1 MRALEPI
8 EIDRLNFLIGFPG
21 VEVGLFEVTETQLKK
36 SIIDANFSISE
47 SFEATAFHT
56 YREQLLSSENKK
68 VKEISLFT
76 NDKIIQTSLSLYRP
90 KTKFGDPRLWISK
103 LPTLSPE
110 TKSGDVVAI
119 AQNGIDG
126 IAWNLTRRQISPFD
140 REEIDKILEKKE
152 TQNSNHVATDL
163 LQKITELAQ
172 AGPILTTMRGDGAV
186 GLAIED
192 ALGIRINNRQLP
204 DFNGKIELKTA
215 RQLKGHKHITL
226 FSKVPLWKEG
236 KIQSYADLTRAYGY
250 ENKNGLLGLENNVE
264 STPNGQGLFLRVN
277 RSNNTLEEWWVD
289 TNTTSE
295 EKLFFWPLEVL
306 AESLSRK
313 HQETFWIEAHEQKEI
328 TGSKITLKKIIHTST
343 PRVSLLDQFF
353 EDDTIYINHT
363 GHFKENGKHRD
374 HGMSFRTKPRNF
386 TKIFKMEGEYD
397 LSQV

>member
-1 MRALEPI
+1 MRPLQQI
-8 EIDRLNFLIGFPG
+8 EEDRLNFLIGFPG

-47 SFEATAFHT
+47 SFEATAFHI
-56 YREQLLSSENKK
+56 YREQQLSSENKQ

-76 NDKIIQTSLSLYRP
+76 NDGIIQTSLSLYRP

-119 AQNGIDG
+119 AQNGIDA
-126 IAWNLTRRQISPFD
+126 IAWNLTKRQISPSD
-140 REEIDKILEKKE
+140 REELDKRLEKEK
-152 TQNSNHVATDL
+152 TQDFNNVASEL
-163 LQKITELAQ
+163 LQRITEISKE
-172 AGPILTTMRGDGAV
+172 GPIFTTKRGDGAV
-186 GLAIED
+186 GLAVED
-192 ALGIRINNRQLP
+192 ALGIRMNNKQLP
-204 DFNGKIELKTA
+204 DYKGKIELKTA
-215 RQLKGHKHITL
+215 RKLKGHKHITL

-236 KIQSYADLTRAYGY
+236 KIQSYADLTRTYGY

-277 RSNNTLEEWWVD
+277 RGNNTLEEWWV
-289 TNTTSE
+289 NTHTSDE
-295 EKLFFWPLEVL
+295 EKLFFWPIEVL
-306 AESLSRK
+306 AESLSKK
-313 HQETFWIEAHEQKEI
+313 HQETFWIEAHEQKESS
-328 TGSKITLKKIIHTST
+328 GSKITLKKIIHTST
-343 PRVSLLDQFF
+343 PRVSLLDRFF

-363 GHFKENGKHRD
+363 GHFKENGKFRD

-397 LSQV
+397 LSQA